1 MKTKYTEKI
10 FFYLEGDSEDY
21 EMMEWVEQ
29 QPLIDQPDILRE
41 FKTLVSEKLAKNG
54 ITDFDFE
61 DLDNQIADYEEA
73 ILNEKFAEANVV
85 MAQQDLDKQMIILD
99 ETFDGVRKYIVNCIV
114 NNEKNAEE
122 MKIFAQRIIEG
133 EKNTGVYIEEN
144 WKEIL

>member
-21 EMMEWVEQ
+21 EMMEWVEK